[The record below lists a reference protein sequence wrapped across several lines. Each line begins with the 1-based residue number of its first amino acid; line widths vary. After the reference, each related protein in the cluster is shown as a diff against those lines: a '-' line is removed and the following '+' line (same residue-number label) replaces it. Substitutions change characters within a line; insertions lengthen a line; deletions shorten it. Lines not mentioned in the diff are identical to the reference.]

1 MDLSEFLEKEEMAER
16 DKKLIEAC
24 NIFMASCGKSMVEV
38 YRMEKFT
45 PTLQAKET
53 YGTFYTGDAYVVLKK
68 NLNPDTGEDESY
80 DIHYWHGAECTS
92 DESGSSAVF
101 SVQLSEKLTL
111 KSKHHLEEQNYESD
125 AFMKIFSTKK
135 GGGVKYVPGGIESG
149 WKEPKA

>member
-1 MDLSEFLEKEEMAER
+1 MDLSEFLEKEEMDER

-38 YRMEKFT
+38 YRMEKFS
-45 PTLQAKET
+45 PTLQAKDSF
-53 YGTFYTGDAYVVLKK
+53 GSFYTGDAYVVLKK

-101 SVQLSEKLTL
+101 SV
-111 KSKHHLEEQNYESD
+111 
-125 AFMKIFSTKK
+125 
-135 GGGVKYVPGGIESG
+135 
-149 WKEPKA
+149 